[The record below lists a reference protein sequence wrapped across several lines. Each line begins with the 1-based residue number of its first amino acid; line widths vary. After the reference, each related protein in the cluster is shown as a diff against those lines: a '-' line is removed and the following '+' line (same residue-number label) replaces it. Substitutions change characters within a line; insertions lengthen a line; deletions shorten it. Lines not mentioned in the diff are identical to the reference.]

1 MLSGGGGG
9 VGGGETSFRFLL
21 SGSQQL
27 AFWTWKDSETY
38 YKDAFDC

>member
-1 MLSGGGGG
+1 VVVVVVVVVMM
-9 VGGGETSFRFLL
+9 TSFRFLL